1 MNKELDLT
9 YSTKENFEIIK
20 EETKKLFGIT
30 EEDMKNRNMYVVCD
44 PYNNVRF
51 PNREKQ
57 VLSDILRNTKDKNFK
72 FIGKKIVDKKFNP
85 VNFNS
90 VNEEDESSETLILVV
105 YKNNFG
111 DYIIR
116 VFV

>member
-1 MNKELDLT
+1 MEKELDLT
-9 YSTKENFEIIK
+9 YSTEENFEIIK

-30 EEDMKNRNMYVVCD
+30 EEDMKNRNMYVVCV

-72 FIGKKIVDKKFNP
+72 FIGKKIVDKKFIP
-85 VNFNS
+85 
-90 VNEEDESSETLILVV
+90 NEEDESSETLILVV
-105 YKNNFG
+105 YKSYFANNFG
-111 DYIIR
+111 DYIIK
-116 VFV
+116 VYV